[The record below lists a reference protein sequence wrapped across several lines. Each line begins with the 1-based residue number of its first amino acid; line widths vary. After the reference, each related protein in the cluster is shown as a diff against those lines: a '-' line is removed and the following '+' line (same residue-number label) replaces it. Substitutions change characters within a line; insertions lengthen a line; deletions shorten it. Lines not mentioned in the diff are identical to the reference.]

1 VSWNISMLISRS
13 FNGEKAQKRWSG
25 LLVRST
31 RYSSLFR
38 HMGKSGTFDCFGD
51 NSGVYVCLLDGFVTL
66 SSRGGGYSCLRL
78 DLVVFSLRRNRYRK
92 SGWLQTGVRVFNY
105 SMRGGH
111 EYGE

>member
-1 VSWNISMLISRS
+1 VGSWFVRPGTQVFLGTWVKVALLIV
-13 FNGEKAQKRWSG
+13 
-25 LLVRST
+25 L
-31 RYSSLFR
+31 
-38 HMGKSGTFDCFGD
+38 GTTVGC
-51 NSGVYVCLLDGFVTL
+51 VCLLDGFVTL